1 MDSSRQKSMEYWDN
15 WYSKENTDNIVTDG
29 WLDSF
34 RPIIDEC
41 CSAILDIGCGRGNDT
56 KYFLEKGKQV
66 IACDQSPNAIERIKN
81 TFPEIYD
88 TRCFNFLD
96 GFDFGD
102 ESFEIICADL
112 CLHYFTLAD
121 TGFILGELNRILK
134 NGGHIFV
141 RVNSVKDV
149 LHGAGHGLELE
160 RHLYQMED
168 GTIKRFFDIDDI
180 KDIFS
185 GFDILLC
192 EEQNMDRYS
201 KPKIVY
207 TLHLSKK

>member
-1 MDSSRQKSMEYWDN
+1 M
-15 WYSKENTDNIVTDG
+15 
-29 WLDSF
+29 
-34 RPIIDEC
+34 
-41 CSAILDIGCGRGNDT
+41 
-56 KYFLEKGKQV
+56 
-66 IACDQSPNAIERIKN
+66 
-81 TFPEIYD
+81 
-88 TRCFNFLD
+88 
-96 GFDFGD
+96 
-102 ESFEIICADL
+102 
-112 CLHYFTLAD
+112 
-121 TGFILGELNRILK
+121 
-134 NGGHIFV
+134 
-141 RVNSVKDV
+141 KDV
-149 LHGAGHGLELE
+149 LHGAGQGPELE